1 MIMRIKELRVAAGMT
16 QGELAAG
23 MGVNQNTISQW
34 EHEVV
39 LPRTRQLPELARL
52 LGVNFNELF
61 ANADTEAGYGEE
73 RRHRD
78 PQGHPQPGPV
88 DTGALKRGIIR
99 EGERSRKKGKKVYKM
114 MFDPTMNDVF
124 QKPIKHPGAAGGSK
138 KTDHAYPEVW
148 H

>member
-52 LGVNFNELF
+52 LGVSFNELF
-61 ANADTEAGYGEE
+61 AETATEA
-73 RRHRD
+73 
-78 PQGHPQPGPV
+78 
-88 DTGALKRGIIR
+88 
-99 EGERSRKKGKKVYKM
+99 S
-114 MFDPTMNDVF
+114 
-124 QKPIKHPGAAGGSK
+124 
-138 KTDHAYPEVW
+138 
-148 H
+148 